1 MISNSFRALRRT
13 GLTYRP
19 RYGLLDHKEMEDLKK
34 QMFAEGK
41 TWKMKLKFLLKE
53 SKYTLVQGSKDLWAD
68 LKWFTQLYRR
78 KQKQYFT
85 GFEMA

>member
-13 GLTYRP
+13 GLTYQP

-34 QMFAEGK
+34 KMFAEGK

-68 LKWFTQLYRR
+68 LQWFTKLYRR
-78 KQKQYFT
+78 KQK
-85 GFEMA
+85 